1 MILKLI
7 ICYLHRV
14 RRVIVLFKDKP
25 VEGPERS
32 EAGLD
37 QRCLCTSL
45 QWLVSQNAFVYSFQ
59 IHLKTNKDAFS

>member
-14 RRVIVLFKDKP
+14 LRVIVLFKDKS